1 MANEP
6 IDAKSADAS
15 VAAVRGEN
23 TVQRGSG
30 VVGISPGGS
39 VPPPFDVGDG
49 AAVLGSAGFQGTGVF
64 GGATGPGV
72 GVFGNCKDAPPDVGI
87 GVVGQ
92 GASGTGVQGTGG
104 KAGVSGFSAAGVGV
118 HGQCSGSNSGVL
130 GESDTGQGVLGRS
143 RTNHAVQGESD
154 AGRGV
159 VGISKTFVGTTGQ
172 STTSDGVFGESDT
185 GIGVHGTSRT
195 NHAVHGESAAGRGVI
210 GISQT
215 FIGVTGMSTTSD
227 GVFGGSDTG
236 PGVHGTSRTN
246 HAVHGE
252 SAAGRGVV
260 GISQTFVGVTGQSTS
275 NDGVLGISTSGFGVH
290 GKGGLLAGF
299 FEGDVSVT
307 GKITV
312 QGDIVLTNADCAE
325 DFDIFGPDP
334 VEPGTVMVLGS
345 EGSLSASHRAYDKRV
360 AGVISGAGDYR
371 PGIVLDQRETK
382 NNRQPIALLGKVF
395 CKVDAQFGAIEIGDL
410 LTTSP
415 TPGHAMKTSNPF
427 EAFGAVI
434 GKALKPLSSGQG
446 LIPILITLQ

>member
-1 MANEP
+1 MASAP
-6 IDAKSADAS
+6 IDAKSAKAD
-15 VAAVRGEN
+15 VAAIHGEN
-23 TVQRGSG
+23 TIQAGFG

-39 VPPPFDVGDG
+39 IPNFEFAGVGVSG
-49 AAVLGSAGFQGTGVF
+49 CAGFQGTGVF
-64 GGATGPGV
+64 GSATGPGV
-72 GVFGNCKDAPPDVGI
+72 GVFGDCTDAGVPLEGGI

-92 GASGTGVQGTGG
+92 GHSGTGVQGTGE
-104 KAGVSGFSAAGVGV
+104 KAGVSGSSTAGLGV
-118 HGQCSGSNSGVL
+118 TGQSTTNNGVF
-130 GESDTGQGVLGRS
+130 GGSDTGIGVNGTS
-143 RTNHAVQGESD
+143 RTNHAVHGESE

-159 VGISKTFVGTTGQ
+159 VGISKTFVGVTGM
-172 STTSDGVFGESDT
+172 STSNDGVFGSSDT
-185 GIGVHGTSRT
+185 GIGV
-195 NHAVHGESAAGRGVI
+195 
-210 GISQT
+210 Q
-215 FIGVTGMSTTSD
+215 
-227 GVFGGSDTG
+227 
-236 PGVHGTSRTN
+236 GTSRTN

-260 GISQTFVGVTGQSTS
+260 GISQTFVGVTGTSTS
-275 NDGVLGISTSGFGVH
+275 NDGVLGTSTSGIGVH
-290 GKGGLLAGF
+290 GKGGQLAGL
-299 FEGDVSVT
+299 FEGDVTVT

-325 DFDIFGPDP
+325 DFDISGPDP

-345 EGSLSASHRAYDKRV
+345 EGSLSASQRAYDKRV
-360 AGVISGAGDYR
+360 AGVISGAGDYK

-382 NNRQPIALLGKVF
+382 SNRQPIALLGKVF

-427 EAFGAVI
+427 DAFGAVI

>member
-6 IDAKSADAS
+6 IDAKSAKAD
-15 VAAVRGEN
+15 VAAVHGEN
-23 TVQRGSG
+23 TVQAGFG

-39 VPPPFDVGDG
+39 LPNFEFAGVGVSG
-49 AAVLGSAGFQGTGVF
+49 CAGFQGTGVF

-72 GVFGNCKDAPPDVGI
+72 GVFGDCIDAGAPLEGGI

-92 GASGTGVQGTGG
+92 GHSGTGVQGTGE
-104 KAGVSGFSAAGVGV
+104 KAGVSGSSTAGVGV
-118 HGQCSGSNSGVL
+118 N
-130 GESDTGQGVLGRS
+130 
-143 RTNHAVQGESD
+143 
-154 AGRGV
+154 
-159 VGISKTFVGTTGQ
+159 GQ
-172 STTSDGVFGESDT
+172 STTNNGVSGGSDT
-185 GIGVHGTSRT
+185 GIGVNGTSRT
-195 NHAVHGESAAGRGVI
+195 NHAVHGESVAGRGVV
-210 GISQT
+210 GISTT
-215 FIGVTGMSTTSD
+215 FVGVTGLSTSND

-236 PGVHGTSRTN
+236 IGVQGTSKTN

-252 SAAGRGVV
+252 SVAGRGVV
-260 GISQTFVGVTGQSTS
+260 GISTTFVGVTGLSTS
-275 NDGVLGISTSGFGVH
+275 NDGVFGGSDTGIGVQGTSKTNHAVHGESVAGRGVVGISTTFVGVTGMSTSNDAVLGISTSGIGVH
-290 GKGGLLAGF
+290 GKGGQLAGL
-299 FEGDVSVT
+299 FEGDVTVT

-312 QGDIVLTNADCAE
+312 QGDIILTNADCAE

-334 VEPGTVMVLGS
+334 VEPGTVMVLGI
-345 EGSLSASHRAYDKRV
+345 EGSLSESQRAYDKRV

-382 NNRQPIALLGKVF
+382 SNRQPIALLGKVF